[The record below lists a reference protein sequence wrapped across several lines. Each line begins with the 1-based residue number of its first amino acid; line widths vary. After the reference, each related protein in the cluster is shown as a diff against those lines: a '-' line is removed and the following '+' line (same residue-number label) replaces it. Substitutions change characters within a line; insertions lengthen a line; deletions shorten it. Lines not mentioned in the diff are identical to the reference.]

1 MNCVCHQQ
9 NFHKSLQYTIEN
21 WMDFVLSS
29 GVCVYGLST
38 RFSLWQ
44 RNKKRFTT
52 YLQSNKTQN
61 QYKTIEFVLH
71 IFFFRSVPGVFVM
84 YIWEKN
90 RHITHYMHFYWLSVS
105 FFSLFCFSLLKQFIK
120 RNFFWFPIIKTQ
132 TKSIHCQ
139 WWCVFFHIWQMQS
152 REKKTDLWR
161 KTQASHFWKWI
172 KIRKMS
178 NVMATNVVA
187 NYIWENKEEKYTFFP
202 TLLDDVMTLWI
213 FCVIYSSAHPLAVL

>member
-71 IFFFRSVPGVFVM
+71 IFFLSFSSWCLRNVYMG
-84 YIWEKN
+84 KN
-90 RHITHYMHFYWLSVS
+90 RHITHYMHFYWFSCRFFPFFVS
-105 FFSLFCFSLLKQFIK
+105 LYLNSSQKEIFFCFQLLKLKLNQFTA
-120 RNFFWFPIIKTQ
+120 NDDVYFFTFDRCKA
-132 TKSIHCQ
+132 
-139 WWCVFFHIWQMQS
+139 
-152 REKKTDLWR
+152 EKKNWFV
-161 KTQASHFWKWI
+161 KKNASF
-172 KIRKMS
+172 
-178 NVMATNVVA
+178 A
-187 NYIWENKEEKYTFFP
+187 
-202 TLLDDVMTLWI
+202 LLEMN
-213 FCVIYSSAHPLAVL
+213 